1 MTRKLV
7 ALLGLGGLGMM
18 LAGCNTVHGFG
29 QDMSA
34 AGRGISNVVSGS
46 SSETESSGSGSPTTP
61 IAANSPSVPAARNQM
76 VTVRQGSNV
85 REEPSLSGKIVGHAT
100 SGNYRVYSTKGNWTQ
115 IGDANQ
121 AQGWVNDRLITP
133 AS

>member
-46 SSETESSGSGSPTTP
+46 SSETESSGSGSTTLT
-61 IAANSPSVPAARNQM
+61 AANAAAPNQM

-100 SGNYRVYSTKGNWTQ
+100 SANYRVYSKKGNWTQ

-121 AQGWVNDRLITP
+121 AQGWVYDRLITP
-133 AS
+133 TS

>member
-34 AGRGISNVVSGS
+34 AGRGISNAVSGS
-46 SSETESSGSGSPTTP
+46 SSETESSGSGSTTLT
-61 IAANSPSVPAARNQM
+61 AANSPSVAAAPNQM

-100 SGNYRVYSTKGNWTQ
+100 SVNYRVYSKKGNWTQ

-121 AQGWVNDRLITP
+121 AQGWVYDRLITP
-133 AS
+133 TS